1 MVVSSTTTLFQIRRK
16 RNNTGTYYIKLLFIT
31 LLLGMLAYLAS
42 RNAVLC
48 VLLNF
53 TVPFALVFFQSD
65 QFAPKGYF
73 GYAMTF
79 VFLEL
84 RPPTPEEF
92 PVQMLCLLFCTLVL
106 IGALLLYAR
115 LSAPSAPPEEEI
127 TRGLTRLAEL
137 LEDDGWLTGSG
148 ADYLEL
154 ELEDEKVNPKYGILT
169 VKGYLQKARFAPDT
183 TIELAGTP
191 VGIYE

>member
-1 MVVSSTTTLFQIRRK
+1 MR
-16 RNNTGTYYIKLLFIT
+16 LFIT

-42 RNAVLC
+42 RNVVLC

-106 IGALLLYAR
+106 IGNWPGAAGR
-115 LSAPSAPPEEEI
+115 TGRAGSWRGWPS
-127 TRGLTRLAEL
+127 
-137 LEDDGWLTGSG
+137 GSG
-148 ADYLEL
+148 GWAMPAAATSTCQMGNGGFITCLHCCFS
-154 ELEDEKVNPKYGILT
+154 
-169 VKGYLQKARFAPDT
+169 A
-183 TIELAGTP
+183 
-191 VGIYE
+191 

>member
-42 RNAVLC
+42 RNVVLC

-169 VKGYLQKARFAPDT
+169 VQKARFAPDT

>member
-1 MVVSSTTTLFQIRRK
+1 MVVSSTTTLFQIRRQ

-115 LSAPSAPPEEEI
+115 LSAPSTPPEEEI

-137 LEDDGWLTGSG
+137 LE
-148 ADYLEL
+148 
-154 ELEDEKVNPKYGILT
+154 
-169 VKGYLQKARFAPDT
+169 
-183 TIELAGTP
+183 ELAGGGGAYGARRELEGLAQRFRRLGYAAAATSTCQM
-191 VGIYE
+191 GNGGFITCLHCCFSA

>member
-1 MVVSSTTTLFQIRRK
+1 MVVSSTTTLFQIRRQ

-115 LSAPSAPPEEEI
+115 LSAPSTPPEEEI

>member
-42 RNAVLC
+42 RNVVLC

-137 LEDDGWLTGSG
+137 LE
-148 ADYLEL
+148 
-154 ELEDEKVNPKYGILT
+154 
-169 VKGYLQKARFAPDT
+169 
-183 TIELAGTP
+183 ELAGGGGAYGARRELEGHSPAAGTAGPAPPAPCAPRTP
-191 VGIYE
+191 RRPRPVPPAAPPGGSGPG